1 MIYILKTEGEKQI
14 EISAPREKDGIWI
27 IEQND
32 YEFWESTRY
41 EFETEDQAKLFL
53 ESHIHSYVVD
63 GFELTTT
70 NLLTDDNS
78 VANI

>member
-27 IEQND
+27 VEQND